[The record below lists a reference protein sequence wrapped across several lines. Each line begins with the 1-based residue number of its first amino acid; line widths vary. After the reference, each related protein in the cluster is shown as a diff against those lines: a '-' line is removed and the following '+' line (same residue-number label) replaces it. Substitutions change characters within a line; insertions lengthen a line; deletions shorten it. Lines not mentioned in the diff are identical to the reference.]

1 MNYNALTV
9 EILMQNTSM
18 TRSSFYHYFSG
29 LDDLMVNLLS
39 GFEQNVRD
47 SVEGWLKGEVDDADY
62 RQNAKTYLTAMYE
75 AIEMQRT
82 TMAAILQ
89 TANSGSQVYQQWRE
103 RVLEY
108 FIELTEAFIRREV
121 NQGRSS
127 VADPARLANALIL
140 MNNAVSNENLQSVQ
154 PDPPDILASVISD
167 IWNAA
172 IYGGT

>member
-1 MNYNALTV
+1 
-9 EILMQNTSM
+9 MQNTSM

-82 TMAAILQ
+82 TIAAILQ

-108 FIELTEAFIRREV
+108 FIELTEDFIHREV

-140 MNNAVSNENLQSVQ
+140 MNDAVSNENLQSVQ